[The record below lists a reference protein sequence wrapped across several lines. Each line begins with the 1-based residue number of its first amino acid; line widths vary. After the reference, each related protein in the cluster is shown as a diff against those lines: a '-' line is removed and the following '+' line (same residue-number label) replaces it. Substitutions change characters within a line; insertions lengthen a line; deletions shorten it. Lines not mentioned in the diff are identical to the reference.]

1 MSEARKMFAMD
12 TFVAYLKGEGKE
24 AQQQEINNLLYH
36 MTQQQIDEEAEPFA
50 AALAKAWLYEQH
62 PELTEMSKSQV
73 AELGKSVSVAPMPA
87 RAQSEVSE
95 ILEKLSAYRQTI
107 KTQESKI
114 AGLEE
119 DLVGKEKKLAE
130 LEKKVAEY
138 ESEKKGEAEQL
149 FITTEKRVEEFTEKL
164 EALLKEVEEVK
175 KTGVVV
181 GVAAG
186 AAAGEAA
193 AAAPASTDSGSE
205 AGDDFGF
212 AGGAEDPFAAEDW

>member
-1 MSEARKMFAMD
+1 M
-12 TFVAYLKGEGKE
+12 
-24 AQQQEINNLLYH
+24 
-36 MTQQQIDEEAEPFA
+36 
-50 AALAKAWLYEQH
+50 
-62 PELTEMSKSQV
+62 
-73 AELGKSVSVAPMPA
+73 
-87 RAQSEVSE
+87 
-95 ILEKLSAYRQTI
+95 
-107 KTQESKI
+107 
-114 AGLEE
+114 
-119 DLVGKEKKLAE
+119 AE

-186 AAAGEAA
+186 AAAE
-193 AAAPASTDSGSE
+193 AAPASTDSGSG

-212 AGGAEDPFAAEDW
+212 AGGAADPFTSEDW

>member
-24 AQQQEINNLLYH
+24 AQQQEINSLLFH
-36 MTQQQIDEEAEPFA
+36 MTQQQIDEETEPFA
-50 AALAKAWLYEQH
+50 AALTKAWLYEQH
-62 PELTEMSKSQV
+62 PELTEMSKSQIV
-73 AELGKSVSVAPMPA
+73 ELGKSVSVTPMPA

-95 ILEKLSAYRQTI
+95 ILEKLSSYRQTI
-107 KTQESKI
+107 ADQRSKI
-114 AGLEE
+114 AGLED
-119 DLVGKEKKLAE
+119 DLAGREKKLAE

-186 AAAGEAA
+186 AAAE
-193 AAAPASTDSGSE
+193 AAPASTDSGSG

-212 AGGAEDPFAAEDW
+212 AGGAADPFTSEDW